1 MNQRGEPGIG
11 EQCPVPVSGQG
22 RLSPICGPRLGS
34 QGAATI
40 WGMAAG
46 AGVGGTA
53 YSVTRL
59 GKRLEMRCCDMDPP
73 SSAKMLGWSRNG
85 SGGTVR
91 RLAAA
96 STLTRRLL
104 AAVRGQGYYSS
115 VGCCVCLDTP
125 LVASCQGSG
134 RLVWH
139 VGSTA
144 PPVNRGDSWSVAG
157 PSGDTPRLGRAE
169 DVGSTWLSRDMAEMG
184 TRRGVPFLIN
194 TSKFRLLW
202 RLGHCFST
210 SARTAPAGSPIG
222 SRCHHGLLTWH
233 GSQ

>member
-11 EQCPVPVSGQG
+11 EQPPVPVRGQG
-22 RLSPICGPRLGS
+22 RLSPVCGPWLGS
-34 QGAATI
+34 QGAAAI
-40 WGMAAG
+40 WGMAVG

-73 SSAKMLGWSRNG
+73 SSAKMLGWSRNASWLYVGHIVATVPDKSPTACRRGRCTLVGCCICPGPLPVANCQG

-96 STLTRRLL
+96 STLTRCLL
-104 AAVRGQGYYSS
+104 PAVRGQGYCSS
-115 VGCCVCLDTP
+115 IGCCVCLDTP

-139 VGSTA
+139 VDSAA
-144 PPVNRGDSWSVAG
+144 PPVNRGYSWSVAG
-157 PSGDTPRLGRAE
+157 PLGDTPRSGRVE
-169 DVGSTWLSRDMAEMG
+169 
-184 TRRGVPFLIN
+184 RR
-194 TSKFRLLW
+194 TQ
-202 RLGHCFST
+202 
-210 SARTAPAGSPIG
+210 AR
-222 SRCHHGLLTWH
+222 HG
-233 GSQ
+233 